1 MWQEDIQVTLP
12 GEVETTLTGHLVDCR
27 AYQGM
32 SGSPCFLQRAYPL
45 LAPELTMRYNTL
57 FIGMIAAHLDDV
69 QNAITTG
76 DLGAD
81 GTIRYNVHT
90 GVGIV
95 TPARFILETLHL
107 DELVASR
114 SESDRVEG
122 ERRRQQES
130 IGPSEEPDDGG

>member
-1 MWQEDIQVTLP
+1 
-12 GEVETTLTGHLVDCR
+12 
-27 AYQGM
+27 
-32 SGSPCFLQRAYPL
+32 
-45 LAPELTMRYNTL
+45 MRYNTL